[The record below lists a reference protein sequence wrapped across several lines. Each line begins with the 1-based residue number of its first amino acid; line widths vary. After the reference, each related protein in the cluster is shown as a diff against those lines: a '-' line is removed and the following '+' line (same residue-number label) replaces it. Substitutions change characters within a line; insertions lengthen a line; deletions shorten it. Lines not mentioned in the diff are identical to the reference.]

1 MNPPNVNYRGPEWA
15 LVEEWAADEL
25 HETYKRLADL
35 NVDDRSTQ
43 QLRGRAALLSQI
55 LGFST
60 IPTAAR

>member
-1 MNPPNVNYRGPEWA
+1 MNRPNVNYRGPDWA
-15 LVEEWAADEL
+15 LFEEWAADEL

-35 NVDDRSTQ
+35 NADDRSTQ
-43 QLRGRAALLSQI
+43 QLRGRAALLAQI